1 MTNIDKFRAIKAE
14 LGDSYNTTQLCE
26 WANKIDALMGEI
38 FIYNPA
44 NKTLTINSSYPYEI
58 DLCRIKSQAALISW
72 TLHLAG
78 KIWMPKE
85 FLCEFIER
93 VSEIKGW
100 RCHV

>member
-1 MTNIDKFRAIKAE
+1 MRNIEKFRAIKAE
-14 LGDSYNTTQLCE
+14 LGDSYNPIELVE
-26 WANKIDALMGEI
+26 WGQKIDALMDEV
-38 FIYNPA
+38 FIYNPK

-58 DLCRIKSQAALISW
+58 DLCRIKSQTALISW
-72 TLHLAG
+72 TLHLAD
-78 KIWMPKE
+78 KTWMPKE

>member
-1 MTNIDKFRAIKAE
+1 MRNIDKFRAIKAE
-14 LGDSYNTTQLCE
+14 LGDSYNMTELFE
-26 WANKIDALMGEI
+26 WANKIDILMDEV
-38 FIYNPA
+38 FIHDPK